1 MKERQSHGERLTF
14 IQMAAMAAMAAVAVT
29 AIKIANIIMKMI
41 FYESERTYPV
51 CRFDQLAWYAMCIMW
66 GDSDE
71 WVHVQA
77 VANYGLYSDA
87 NTSESLPL
95 PMTHCAS

>member
-1 MKERQSHGERLTF
+1 MKERQSHGERHTF
-14 IQMAAMAAMAAVAVT
+14 IRKMMAAAAAI
-29 AIKIANIIMKMI
+29 AIKIAIIIANIIMKMI

-95 PMTHCAS
+95 LMTHCAS